1 MRLTIAELMR
11 TLEYIPKDTA
21 PDLHEKVL
29 GHLITARFR
38 EGLEGLKG
46 EALDKKYV
54 EIFDSLSE
62 VEKLAWKKTGAKIY

>member
-29 GHLITARFR
+29 GHLITARFH
-38 EGLEGLKG
+38 EALSDLKG
-46 EALDKKYV
+46 AELDRKYL
-54 EIFDSLSE
+54 EIFNSLTD
-62 VEKLAWKKTGAKIY
+62 VEKEAWVKTGAKIY